1 MAGAADIDMTLS
13 AERRYGTVVVALILC
28 CMPLLNTNW
37 DTPMNTLYL
46 HFSDRPK
53 VKYGGTHFAGVEK
66 SFEKLYVWEFVVP
79 FSSKEVSRG
88 TN

>member
-1 MAGAADIDMTLS
+1 
-13 AERRYGTVVVALILC
+13 
-28 CMPLLNTNW
+28 
-37 DTPMNTLYL
+37 MNTLCL

-66 SFEKLYVWEFVVP
+66 SFEKLSVWEFVVP